1 LDTIQN
7 TQDTSV
13 ELPKEP
19 GFLTRLINI
28 FVNPVKALE
37 SIDRQPTWFGPLL
50 MIVIIALATA
60 FIAMPFTMQAQID
73 LIRNNPNIPPE
84 QAQMIERQMSQAGP
98 IQYIGALIGV
108 IIAMPLMIIIIAGLF
123 YFVGS
128 VILGGDSTF
137 KKNFSI
143 WVWASCISFLGA
155 IIRLPL
161 ILIKKSAQ
169 VSLSPAL
176 FLPGDKL
183 GTPLYAFFANFDF
196 FTIWHIVVFA
206 IGFSIIYKFSRAK
219 AFMAV
224 GFLWAV
230 WIAISTIFASVFS
243 RFGM

>member
-1 LDTIQN
+1 
-7 TQDTSV
+7 
-13 ELPKEP
+13 
-19 GFLTRLINI
+19 
-28 FVNPVKALE
+28 
-37 SIDRQPTWFGPLL
+37 
-50 MIVIIALATA
+50 
-60 FIAMPFTMQAQID
+60 
-73 LIRNNPNIPPE
+73 
-84 QAQMIERQMSQAGP
+84 
-98 IQYIGALIGV
+98 
-108 IIAMPLMIIIIAGLF
+108 LF

-128 VILGGDSTF
+128 VLLGGDSTF
-137 KKNFSI
+137 KKNFSVWI
-143 WVWASCISFLGA
+143 WASCISFLGA

-176 FLPGDKL
+176 FLPGEKL

-224 GFLWAV
+224 GFVWAV